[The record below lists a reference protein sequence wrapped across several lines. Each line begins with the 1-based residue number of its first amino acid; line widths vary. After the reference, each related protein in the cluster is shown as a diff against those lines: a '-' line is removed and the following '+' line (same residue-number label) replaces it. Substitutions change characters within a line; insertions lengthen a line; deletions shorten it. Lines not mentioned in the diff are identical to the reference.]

1 MYRKYLKR
9 ILDLSL
15 SIIILV
21 ILSPFLI
28 IISILIILL
37 MGWPV
42 IFIQERPGL
51 NEKPFKIYKFRSML
65 EKFDKKGNLLPDQ
78 QRITKFGT
86 FLRNTSIDEFPELIN
101 VIKGQMSIVGPRPL
115 IFRYIPYFSE
125 REKRRHN
132 VLPGITGLAQIN
144 GRNFVDWDKRLEF
157 DVQYVE
163 NITFRL
169 DLQII
174 IKTILAV
181 IKREGTGLHVLP
193 DLDIQRKNKTI

>member
-1 MYRKYLKR
+1 MYRKFIKR

-15 SIIILV
+15 STILLI
-21 ILSPFLI
+21 ILSPLLI
-28 IISILIILL
+28 IISISIILL

-42 IFIQERPGL
+42 FFIQERPGL

-65 EKFDKKGNLLPDQ
+65 EKFDSKGNLLPDK

-86 FLRNTSIDEFPELIN
+86 ILRNTSIDEFPELIN

-115 IFRYIPYFSE
+115 IFRYLPYYSE
-125 REKRRHN
+125 RERKRHN

-144 GRNFVDWDKRLEF
+144 GRNYVDWDKRLEL

-163 NITFRL
+163 NMTFWL
-169 DLQII
+169 DLRII
-174 IKTILAV
+174 FKTLLAV
-181 IKREGTGLHVLP
+181 IKQEGTGLHVLP
-193 DLDIQRKNKTI
+193 DLDVQRIKKIK

>member
-1 MYRKYLKR
+1 MYRKYIKR
-9 ILDLSL
+9 TLDLL
-15 SIIILV
+15 ISIILLI
-21 ILSPFLI
+21 ILSPFFI
-28 IISILIILL
+28 IISVSIFLL

-65 EKFDKKGNLLPDQ
+65 EKFDSKGNLLPDQ
-78 QRITKFGT
+78 QRITRFGT

-115 IFRYIPYFSE
+115 IFRYLPYYSE
-125 REKRRHN
+125 KERKRHN

-144 GRNFVDWDKRLEF
+144 GRNFVDWDKRLEL

-163 NITFRL
+163 NMTFWL
-169 DLQII
+169 DLRII
-174 IKTILAV
+174 FKTIMAV

-193 DLDIQRKNKTI
+193 DLDVQRVKKSL

>member
-1 MYRKYLKR
+1 
-9 ILDLSL
+9 
-15 SIIILV
+15 
-21 ILSPFLI
+21 
-28 IISILIILL
+28 

-144 GRNFVDWDKRLEF
+144 GRNFVDWDKRLEL

-163 NITFRL
+163 NITFWL
-169 DLQII
+169 DSFII
-174 IKTILAV
+174 FKTIMAV

-193 DLDIQRKNKTI
+193 DLDVQRIKKI